1 VTVPVFRLSFKNVLK
16 AIRKRDE
23 AQMGMNHMFALFCGD
38 TKSSLLAAEELFVKV
53 AMNCH
58 FQPVLEHTT
67 TTTYQCFF

>member
-16 AIRKRDE
+16 AIGKRGE
-23 AQMGMNHMFALFCGD
+23 AQMGMNLMLTLFCGE
-38 TKSSLLAAEELFVKV
+38 TKSSLVAAEECFVKV

-58 FQPVLEHTT
+58 FHPTLEHT